1 MIQIWRAVAADFH
14 DLDVDVTTEPTDS
27 AKLLRT
33 SSTDSVYG
41 MWVCIGDFLSHL
53 PDFRGAGLAYSNI
66 FADHQYHEM
75 PLSSTNW
82 GESQA

>member
-33 SSTDSVYG
+33 SFTDSVYG
-41 MWVCIGDFLSHL
+41 MWVCIGDYISHL
-53 PDFRGAGLAYSNI
+53 PKVGGLAYTDI
-66 FADHQYHEM
+66 FANYRYHEK

-82 GESQA
+82 GESKA